1 LFGVLVVGS
10 LDSVGSWL
18 YEVHQ
23 NSNIQRFTTALGLYS
38 MSRHTSSTM
47 LYLFNYAT
55 GDKLTFQDRYVDL
68 LGYALLSGPW
78 NTSGWLY
85 RALAAIEFIRHLV
98 REVDTSVLE
107 RGAETSETKY
117 MVPHTYSDSAMY
129 ILLSTSLL
137 VESNSTMY
145 ILLMSVAS
153 VAFLLSRVLHFVIF

>member
-1 LFGVLVVGS
+1 

-18 YEVHQ
+18 CEVHQ
-23 NSNIQRFTTALGLYS
+23 NSSIQRFTTALGLYN
-38 MSRHTSSTM
+38 MTRHTSSTV
-47 LYLFNYAT
+47 LYLCNNAT
-55 GDKLTFQDRYVDL
+55 GDKQTALDRYTDL

-107 RGAETSETKY
+107 RDAETSAAKY
-117 MVPHTYSDSAMY
+117 MVPHTYSDSAVY

-137 VESNSTMY
+137 VESTSVMY
-145 ILLMSVAS
+145 ILLMSVAC